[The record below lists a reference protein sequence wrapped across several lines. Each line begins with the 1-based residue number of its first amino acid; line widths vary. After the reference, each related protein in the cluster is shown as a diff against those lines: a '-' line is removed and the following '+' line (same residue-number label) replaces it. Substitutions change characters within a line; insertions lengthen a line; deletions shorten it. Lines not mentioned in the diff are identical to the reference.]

1 MAGQMVFLH
10 LTKQSTWKGVV
21 DSMKLCE
28 AVMQAIGKR
37 RDESM
42 NNKLEVVGI
51 DHSWSMMKVSIF

>member
-1 MAGQMVFLH
+1 
-10 LTKQSTWKGVV
+10 
-21 DSMKLCE
+21 MKLCE
-28 AVMQAIGKR
+28 AVMQAIRKR

>member
-10 LTKQSTWKGVV
+10 LTKQSTWKGG

-28 AVMQAIGKR
+28 AVMQAIRKR